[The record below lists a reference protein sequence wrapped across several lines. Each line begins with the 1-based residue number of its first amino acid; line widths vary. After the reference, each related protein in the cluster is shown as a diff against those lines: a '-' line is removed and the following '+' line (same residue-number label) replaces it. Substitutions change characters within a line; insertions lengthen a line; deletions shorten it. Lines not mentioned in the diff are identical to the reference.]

1 MNSWEKPFV
10 LWVMS
15 RNAGKAL
22 ALDTPIP
29 TPKGFTTMGEL
40 KVGDYV
46 LDENGEPTKI
56 NYVSDVF
63 LGHDCYEITFSDG
76 EKIVADADHL
86 WNHITQRGVTKTTKT
101 KDMIDD
107 YKRLRTDKKFYDYK
121 YLIPRAKPIAYQ
133 EKELMIDPY
142 LLGYW
147 LGDGNSADTRI
158 TCGYEDIDEIVG
170 YIREKNYKTEIFH
183 NKNRAPYFNVGTTPK
198 GQDNVFLN
206 GLKYYDLINNKH
218 IPNDYVYSSIEQRK
232 ELLRG
237 VLDAD
242 GHIDKNSR
250 VEIAQ
255 KNLRLINNISSVLR
269 SLGIDNRVK
278 EKRIKNNNGEIV
290 TYYRINFTVDK
301 ANDLFKLKRKRE
313 RIKENTSRKKYKRIW
328 NIKKE
333 IGRAHV

>member
-56 NYVSDVF
+56 NYVSKVF
-63 LGHDCYEITFSDG
+63 LGYDSYKITFSDG

-101 KDMIDD
+101 KDMVDD

-121 YLIPRAKPIAYQ
+121 YLIPRAKPIVYQ
-133 EKELMIDPY
+133 EKDLMIDPY

-147 LGDGNSADTRI
+147 LGDGNSAD
-158 TCGYEDIDEIVG
+158 
-170 YIREKNYKTEIFH
+170 
-183 NKNRAPYFNVGTTPK
+183 
-198 GQDNVFLN
+198 
-206 GLKYYDLINNKH
+206 
-218 IPNDYVYSSIEQRK
+218 
-232 ELLRG
+232 
-237 VLDAD
+237 
-242 GHIDKNSR
+242 
-250 VEIAQ
+250 
-255 KNLRLINNISSVLR
+255 
-269 SLGIDNRVK
+269 
-278 EKRIKNNNGEIV
+278 
-290 TYYRINFTVDK
+290 
-301 ANDLFKLKRKRE
+301 
-313 RIKENTSRKKYKRIW
+313 
-328 NIKKE
+328 
-333 IGRAHV
+333 